1 MKQILTCLVLFS
13 TFSFITAQTNY
24 SLSFDGEDDYV
35 SIGDVTEFSNGA
47 ITVSV
52 KVKPNSLQTSSI
64 IDRWAGSVV
73 GYRLGFRGD
82 TGAIWAQFGANDK
95 VSSGNNAYSLNEWI
109 EITGVWKNNNY
120 IKLYIDGL
128 LIGETSTLDIFN

>member
-73 GYRLGFRGD
+73 GYRLAFRGD

-120 IKLYIDGL
+120 IKLYRRTINRRN
-128 LIGETSTLDIFN
+128 FNT